1 VVFVI
6 FSFLGWVWEILWCSF
21 LARKWTNRGFL
32 YGPVCPIYGFGGL
45 FGFILYDLMQMGI
58 VSNLSWWMIFIL
70 GFIVSIVLEYPTS
83 WILEKLFK
91 ARWWDYSDVPLNI
104 HGRVSVP
111 TSVAFGLAAIPIM
124 KFLIP
129 FVDKS
134 IGILSDS
141 FLDILA
147 YLFVAIISM
156 DLTLTVSSLVDFRK
170 YVESIGE
177 EVQNQL
183 MDIINRITTY
193 KNRFYRNTLQRIVA
207 FKFSRRKNKIA
218 KQLREESFKKLIKD
232 YLEHDVVKEMNNHIH
247 HGTTTTLEHCENVA
261 WISYIINKKL
271 RLNADEK
278 ALIEAAML
286 HDMFL
291 YDWHIS
297 DPTRKL
303 HGFHHAKVACDN
315 AKKYF
320 KISKKEQEII
330 ESHMWPLN
338 ITKIPK
344 SKEAWILC
352 MADKYCAF
360 IETLRL
366 NKFFGLRR

>member
-1 VVFVI
+1 
-6 FSFLGWVWEILWCSF
+6 
-21 LARKWTNRGFL
+21 
-32 YGPVCPIYGFGGL
+32 
-45 FGFILYDLMQMGI
+45 
-58 VSNLSWWMIFIL
+58 
-70 GFIVSIVLEYPTS
+70 
-83 WILEKLFK
+83 
-91 ARWWDYSDVPLNI
+91 
-104 HGRVSVP
+104 
-111 TSVAFGLAAIPIM
+111 M

-207 FKFSRRKNKIA
+207 FKFSGRKNKIA

-261 WISYIINKKL
+261 WISY
-271 RLNADEK
+271 
-278 ALIEAAML
+278 
-286 HDMFL
+286 
-291 YDWHIS
+291 
-297 DPTRKL
+297 
-303 HGFHHAKVACDN
+303 
-315 AKKYF
+315 
-320 KISKKEQEII
+320 
-330 ESHMWPLN
+330 
-338 ITKIPK
+338 
-344 SKEAWILC
+344 
-352 MADKYCAF
+352 
-360 IETLRL
+360 
-366 NKFFGLRR
+366 